1 MMRGLADFRQRILS
15 LIHRLRIWCAC
26 RSRRGVTTG
35 GMWEKHRRGEPSKPK
50 ALTLIEFQ
58 EGGIFGANGV
68 QCFRKCPLIY
78 CIHIALIMTATS
90 EETVSLRRL
99 LLFANHYSLE
109 FLFTI
114 YSLYF
119 KDDRSCSIVAAGN
132 HNLIILRPA
141 MHDASTLQSRINI
154 TADSIPSLRTER
166 NTFCSAMHRSRRLQ
180 TTLIRFAGFHK
191 CSRTHVPEVVPLIV
205 AVKQKLITHIIAG
218 AFAAVRYGAVF
229 LL

>member
-35 GMWEKHRRGEPSKPK
+35 RMWEKHRRGEPSKPK

-58 EGGIFGANGV
+58 EGAFSV
-68 QCFRKCPLIY
+68 QMGCSVFENAPLIY

-141 MHDASTLQSRINI
+141 MHDASTLQS
-154 TADSIPSLRTER
+154 L
-166 NTFCSAMHRSRRLQ
+166 
-180 TTLIRFAGFHK
+180 
-191 CSRTHVPEVVPLIV
+191 
-205 AVKQKLITHIIAG
+205 
-218 AFAAVRYGAVF
+218 
-229 LL
+229 